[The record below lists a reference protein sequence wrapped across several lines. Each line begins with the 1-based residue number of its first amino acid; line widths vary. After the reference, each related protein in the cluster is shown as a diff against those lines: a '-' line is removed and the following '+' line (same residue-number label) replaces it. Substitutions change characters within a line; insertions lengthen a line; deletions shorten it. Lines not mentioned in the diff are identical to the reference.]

1 MYMYVPW
8 AYFLLGIYRQYG
20 KFIPIFAPHMC
31 NDACMPTSNGPKLKQ
46 IAPENP
52 LDRSLAVQ
60 KANVPMQGMVCM
72 LTKQTLSISFL

>member
-1 MYMYVPW
+1 
-8 AYFLLGIYRQYG
+8 
-20 KFIPIFAPHMC
+20 MC
-31 NDACMPTSNGPKLKQ
+31 NNACMPTSNGPKLKQ

-72 LTKQTLSISFL
+72 LTTVSKLYPFLFFNDIVC